1 VETCG
6 CDGPYFVAC
15 ETVGRDFVGHD
26 EDAEVDG
33 GGPCKGTDGGGE
45 DAFSH
50 NFHLTGL
57 LVSHQA
63 IYTMGLLYSVLS
75 YSSVKL
81 NHRVF
86 VLSKLKTIGTRK
98 STHVNYRI
106 KPGFSVEFRT
116 VLM

>member
-6 CDGPYFVAC
+6 RDGPYFVAC

-33 GGPCKGTDGGGE
+33 WGPCKGTDGGGE

-50 NFHLTGL
+50 NFHLTSL
-57 LVSHQA
+57 LASHHTINA
-63 IYTMGLLYSVLS
+63 MDLLSSVLS

-81 NHRVF
+81 NHRYVVMS
-86 VLSKLKTIGTRK
+86 VLSKLKTIGTQK
-98 STHVNYRI
+98 
-106 KPGFSVEFRT
+106 G
-116 VLM
+116 